1 MKYEV
6 KLELAEDDWI
16 YITEDNS
23 ENCWDLTVK
32 IFDNIKDAEQFA
44 SIWKQKNTKV
54 VEYND

>member
-1 MKYEV
+1 MKYAV
-6 KLELAEDDWI
+6 KLELSEDDWI

-23 ENCWDLTVK
+23 NNCWELTVK
-32 IFDNIKDAEQFA
+32 TFDNAKDAEQFA

>member
-1 MKYEV
+1 MKYAV

-16 YITEDNS
+16 YITEDDS
-23 ENCWDLTVK
+23 DNCWELVVK
-32 IFDNIKDAEQFA
+32 TFDNANDAEQFA